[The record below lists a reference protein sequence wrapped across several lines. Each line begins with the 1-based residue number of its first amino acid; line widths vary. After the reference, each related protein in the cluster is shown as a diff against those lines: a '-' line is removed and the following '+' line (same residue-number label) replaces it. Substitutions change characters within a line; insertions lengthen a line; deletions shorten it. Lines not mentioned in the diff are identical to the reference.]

1 MNTYQK
7 IKVGYHLEEILRE
20 KAKTRMSLGGV
31 IVGLGNAKQF
41 NSNIKER
48 VASIE
53 ATLQSTDE
61 KGKVSKII
69 AQKIGVSTSMYE
81 RGKKI
86 VNKAD
91 EYQKNS
97 LRDGRSSLNKIYN
110 QIRNQEFEHAIVK
123 NQLGIAVKVKYFTT
137 DKINRVQLINGDFQ
151 HKQHSISDNSVDLI
165 FTNPAN
171 YTADLRIEH

>member
-81 RGKKI
+81 RKE
-86 VNKAD
+86 D
-91 EYQKNS
+91 CQ
-97 LRDGRSSLNKIYN
+97 
-110 QIRNQEFEHAIVK
+110 
-123 NQLGIAVKVKYFTT
+123 
-137 DKINRVQLINGDFQ
+137 
-151 HKQHSISDNSVDLI
+151 
-165 FTNPAN
+165 
-171 YTADLRIEH
+171 